1 MTPFAVYL
9 YGPEWGS
16 LPSSF
21 EKIAADLTH
30 FERLYFEWDGSF
42 VWTGEDGLQRWQ
54 VDGVLYDGASG
65 MQYVDVKGFCPKR
78 QWRKLVEVFRGTC
91 PLELLTV
98 LQLPQQTR
106 KSLLSFEQET
116 WSNSE

>member
-9 YGPEWGS
+9 YGANWGP

-21 EKIAADLTH
+21 EEIAAGLTS

-42 VWTGEDGLQRWQ
+42 VWTGGDGSQRWQ
-54 VDGVLYDGASG
+54 LDGMLYDGAGG
-65 MQYVDVKGFCPKR
+65 MQYVDVKGLCPKPR
-78 QWRKLVEVFRGTC
+78 WRELVDVFRGTC
-91 PLELLTV
+91 PLDLLTV
-98 LQLPQQTR
+98 LQLPQQAR

-116 WSNSE
+116 WSHTE